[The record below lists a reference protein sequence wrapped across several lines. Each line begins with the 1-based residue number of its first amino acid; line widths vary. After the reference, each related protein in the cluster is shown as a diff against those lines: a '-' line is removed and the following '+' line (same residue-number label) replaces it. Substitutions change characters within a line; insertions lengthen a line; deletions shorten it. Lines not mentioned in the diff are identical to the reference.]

1 MFAKLSKEAT
11 KDENGLPA
19 VGPSAVPSDTRE
31 GWSCSGSVHP
41 SGSYPTTWRHNRLLR
56 GVTPESV
63 APGFV
68 CRIRPAG
75 TDC

>member
-31 GWSCSGSVHP
+31 GGRAPVP
-41 SGSYPTTWRHNRLLR
+41 FTPLVATLLL
-56 GVTPESV
+56 GVTINCFAV
-63 APGFV
+63 
-68 CRIRPAG
+68 
-75 TDC
+75 